1 MSNSPSKLPDLK
13 ELGQM
18 SSKFFKALTSCV
30 GEIVDDY
37 KKKRQTVA
45 PEKTEKASTTK
56 RKVTKSKTAKPKTEK
71 QLWPWPN
78 GTKLRI
84 FDLFIRDPFVPR

>member
-18 SSKFFKALTSCV
+18 SSKFFKTLTSCV

-45 PEKTEKASTTK
+45 PEKTEKASTTTTK

-71 QLWPWPN
+71 
-78 GTKLRI
+78 
-84 FDLFIRDPFVPR
+84 